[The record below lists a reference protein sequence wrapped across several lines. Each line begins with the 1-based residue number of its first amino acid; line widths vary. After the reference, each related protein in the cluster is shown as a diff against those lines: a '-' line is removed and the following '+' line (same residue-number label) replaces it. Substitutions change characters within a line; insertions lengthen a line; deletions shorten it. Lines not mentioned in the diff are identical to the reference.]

1 MDDNTE
7 GQEWVRCPTCGNKTR
22 LKLRKDTVLMHF
34 PLFCPK
40 CRKESLIDAKDFKVR
55 QISIENNTEKPDA

>member
-1 MDDNTE
+1 MGDNTE
-7 GQEWVRCPTCGNKTR
+7 GQEWVRCPACGNKTR
-22 LKLRKDTVLMHF
+22 LKLRKDTVLTHF

-40 CRKESLIDAKDFKVR
+40 CKKECLIDAKDFKVR

>member
-1 MDDNTE
+1 MGDNTE
-7 GQEWVRCPTCGNKTR
+7 GQEWVHCPTCRNKTR

-40 CRKESLIDAKDFKVR
+40 CKKESLIDAKDFMVR